1 MRWGR
6 TTSYGIVSSVIDAY
20 KDGGFCFISYNANE
34 LFIFFGWIGLFFSLF
49 SCVNSTWEGITSIR
63 RAVGSLECIAFVSRL
78 IKLVLF
84 CSKSSAFIFLLIS
97 WEFWGE
103 SKIWIF
109 GLLGYELGWF
119 ETNDD
124 VWAIRNS

>member
-1 MRWGR
+1 
-6 TTSYGIVSSVIDAY
+6 
-20 KDGGFCFISYNANE
+20 
-34 LFIFFGWIGLFFSLF
+34 
-49 SCVNSTWEGITSIR
+49 
-63 RAVGSLECIAFVSRL
+63 
-78 IKLVLF
+78 
-84 CSKSSAFIFLLIS
+84 LLIS